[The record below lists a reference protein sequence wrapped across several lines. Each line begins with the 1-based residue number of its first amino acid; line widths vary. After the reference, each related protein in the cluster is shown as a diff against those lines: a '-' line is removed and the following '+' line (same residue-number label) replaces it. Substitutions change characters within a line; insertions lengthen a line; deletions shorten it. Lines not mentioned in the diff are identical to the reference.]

1 MHFIIFHCFYEFCS
15 FGFHSAHQLSLL
27 IESSL
32 SGTLFHGSLLFFKS
46 FLISGHLGSL
56 GFHLS
61 CSLFLH
67 GLDLFHLLS
76 SHLSLLFCS
85 LSFSQVFKLLLS
97 YFIQSLF
104 FFLFCCSYLIL
115 KMFLFIHFFSKAC
128 LVELV
133 LSLPLPF
140 LLILF
145 FLTLSFGFFV
155 HLFNS
160 DSFSFLVF
168 LQDLKLPLL
177 FLFNLHISFFL
188 FLLFTL
194 HLQM

>member
-15 FGFHSAHQLSLL
+15 FGFHSAHQLSLF

-32 SGTLFHGSLLFFKS
+32 SGTLFHGSLLFFKP

-61 CSLFLH
+61 CSLVLH
-67 GLDLFHLLS
+67 GLDLFHFLS
-76 SHLSLLFCS
+76 SHLSFLFYS
-85 LSFSQVFKLLLS
+85 LCFSQVFKLLLS
-97 YFIQSLF
+97 NFIQSLF

-115 KMFLFIHFFSKAC
+115 KMFLSLHFFSKAC

-140 LLILF
+140 LLIFF
-145 FLTLSFGFFV
+145 FLTSSFGFFV
-155 HLFNS
+155 HLFDS
-160 DSFSFLVF
+160 DSFSFLVV
-168 LQDLKLPLL
+168 LQDLQLPLL
-177 FLFNLHISFFL
+177 FLFNLHLSFFL
-188 FLLFTL
+188 FLLCTL